1 MPLECKEIVDK
12 VKDLLPMPEVSL
24 AITRRMADDDCSISD
39 VAEILQTDPV
49 LSAKLLRIANSPFYS
64 YPGKVEDLNRAVM
77 LVGMNGL
84 RELVW
89 ACESI
94 QQFSRS
100 GLSPQKLDQFWQHSL
115 FTGMAAKT
123 LAVKCKHSFAE
134 RLFLT
139 GLLHDIG
146 LLVMFSAIP
155 TQMNWVW
162 DVAIQQGRSI
172 HMCERQEL
180 GLDHFEV
187 GAEFLKQWQIPESIV
202 DVIRQQN
209 TDIASGNNDA
219 ALISIANHIAYS
231 ANFGYGLSESLV
243 RVDISVWQTAGLS
256 EKIVDAVQGI
266 TLDGF
271 NELKNSFLGADKEMA
286 A

>member
-1 MPLECKEIVDK
+1 MHLDCKEIVDK

-24 AITRRMADDDCSISD
+24 AITHRMADDDCSISD
-39 VAEILQTDPV
+39 IAEILQMDPV
-49 LSAKLLRIANSPFYS
+49 LSAKLIRIANSPFYS

-100 GLSPQKLDQFWQHSL
+100 GLAPQKLDQFWRHSL
-115 FTGMAAKT
+115 YTAMAAKT
-123 LAVKCKHSFAE
+123 LAAKCKHGFAE

-146 LLVMFSAIP
+146 ILVMFSAIP

-162 DVAIQQGRSI
+162 DVAVQQGRSL
-172 HMCERQEL
+172 HVCERKEL
-180 GLDHFEV
+180 GLDHYEV
-187 GAEFLKQWQIPESIV
+187 GAEFLKLWQLPESIV
-202 DVIRQQN
+202 NVIRRQN
-209 TDIASGNNDA
+209 TDMVSDDQDA
-219 ALISIANHIAYS
+219 ALINIANHIAYS
-231 ANFGYGLSESLV
+231 ADFG
-243 RVDISVWQTAGLS
+243 
-256 EKIVDAVQGI
+256 
-266 TLDGF
+266 
-271 NELKNSFLGADKEMA
+271 
-286 A
+286 